1 MSTTTLWAYLCALIA
16 MAALDAI
23 WLGWLAR
30 DLYQREMAS
39 LMASPI
45 NRLPALLFY
54 LGYPAGLV
62 LLALTPRPELWSQ
75 AVLRSALC
83 GLVAYGTYDL
93 TCLAII
99 RGFSQRLAWIDMAWG
114 MVASAIAGSVAWLV
128 LTRWR

>member
-1 MSTTTLWAYLCALIA
+1 MNMTTAWAYLAALIA
-16 MAALDAI
+16 MAGLDAL

-62 LLALTPRPELWSQ
+62 LLALMPRPEVWSQ
-75 AVLRSALC
+75 AATRSALC

-93 TCLAII
+93 TCLAIL
-99 RGFSQRLAWIDMAWG
+99 RGFSPRLAWIDMAWG
-114 MVASAIAGSVAWLV
+114 TVASTIAGSIAWLV